1 MYLRMNYSKGSK
13 IMVHMEVEMVK
24 GDGKKEEVLQ
34 PCVLQDHS
42 SSWVQ

>member
-1 MYLRMNYSKGSK
+1 MSYSNDSK
-13 IMVHMEVEMVK
+13 SMVHMKEEMVK

-42 SSWVQ
+42 SS